1 MADQANRELIV
12 TFHQGVA
19 TFVCDEEL
27 IPLLSH
33 GQATRTRLSN
43 VVPSGS
49 PIRLLAFQALRWA
62 FGDMGKV
69 AAWTRL
75 WRGPW
80 EARMVATGE
89 VLGPYQTRIEALA
102 AERAW
107 IREHLS
113 L

>member
-1 MADQANRELIV
+1 MKELIV

-49 PIRLLAFQALRWA
+49 PWRLRAFQALRWA

-69 AAWTRL
+69 ASWTRG

-89 VLGPYQTRIEALA
+89 VLGPYQTRGEALA
-102 AERAW
+102 SERAW
-107 IREHLS
+107 IKREMGI
-113 L
+113 